1 MKKII
6 AIAAAMLLTLTAF
19 AQKDGQKIYNK
30 YSDAKGVS
38 AVYMSPSMF
47 RLMGSLPEM
56 TVGEGEVNLTPII
69 SSLSGLYIIDSENP
83 DINAD
88 IKRDV
93 ENFVKSGKYEMLM
106 EVKEDGE
113 VVHMF
118 TSGTEE
124 IVTGFVLLTYEES
137 SCTFICLDGQ
147 MPREQLEIMI
157 SDSQKKKEVSN

>member
-56 TVGEGEVNLTPII
+56 TVGEGE
-69 SSLSGLYIIDSENP
+69 
-83 DINAD
+83 
-88 IKRDV
+88 
-93 ENFVKSGKYEMLM
+93 
-106 EVKEDGE
+106 
-113 VVHMF
+113 
-118 TSGTEE
+118 
-124 IVTGFVLLTYEES
+124 
-137 SCTFICLDGQ
+137 Q
-147 MPREQLEIMI
+147 REP
-157 SDSQKKKEVSN
+157 

>member
-6 AIAAAMLLTLTAF
+6 AIAAAMLLTITAF

-93 ENFVKSGKYEMLM
+93 EHFVKSGKYEMLM

-118 TSGTEE
+118 TTGTEE
-124 IVTGFVLLTYEES
+124 IVTGFVLLTYEAE

>member
-93 ENFVKSGKYEMLM
+93 ENFVKS
-106 EVKEDGE
+106 VKEDGE

-118 TSGTEE
+118 TTGTEE